1 MQEQSFG
8 RYVSVIYRHL
18 QILLNHRLNSY
29 GIGSGQY
36 IFLSA
41 IYKNEGISQKELTNL
56 IKIDR
61 ATTAKALKK
70 LEKNGYVNRVQDSED
85 KRYYKLYL
93 TKKGIEFIPTLKNI
107 LNDLTNMLCMGM
119 SNEQYTETLK
129 SLNLILNNVQ
139 NAVELLRI
147 EEEL

>member
-1 MQEQSFG
+1 MQDQSFG
-8 RYVSVIYRHL
+8 RYISVIYRHL
-18 QILLNHRLNSY
+18 QILLNHHLNSY

-41 IYKNEGISQKELTNL
+41 IYKNQGISQKELTNL

-70 LEKNGYVNRVQDSED
+70 LERNGYVNRIQDTKD

-93 TKKGIEFIPTLKNI
+93 TKKGIEFIPILNNI
-107 LNDLTNMLCMGM
+107 LDDLTNMLNVGM
-119 SNEQYTETLK
+119 SSEQYTETLK

-139 NAVELLRI
+139 SAVELVRI
-147 EEEL
+147 EDEI

>member
-1 MQEQSFG
+1 MQDESFG
-8 RYVSVIYRHL
+8 RYISVIYRYL
-18 QILLNHRLNSY
+18 QILLNHRLKSY

-41 IYKNEGISQKELTNL
+41 IYNNEGISQKELTNL

-70 LEKNGYVNRVQDSED
+70 LEKSGYVDIIQDTED
-85 KRYYKLYL
+85 KRYHKLYL
-93 TKKGIEFIPTLKNI
+93 TKKGIEFIPV
-107 LNDLTNMLCMGM
+107 LNSIQHDLTNMLNIGM
-119 SNEQYTETLK
+119 SHEQYTETLK

-139 NAVELLRI
+139 KSVELLRS
-147 EEEL
+147 EEEI